1 MSNPNQVGFFIDTT
15 KCVGCKT
22 CVVACKDKNQL
33 EVGRNFRRVYDME
46 NGTYPK
52 PKLWHLSISCN
63 HCDAPACVIN
73 CPTTAMHKRPEDGV
87 VLVDHTKCVGCQ
99 YCTWACRLEEL
110 TSELQSLMR
119 ISYAVFCLKN
129 NKRKKQQEQ

>member
-1 MSNPNQVGFFIDTT
+1 MSIRDWSSDVLSSEL
-15 KCVGCKT
+15 K
-22 CVVACKDKNQL
+22 QL
-33 EVGRNFRRVYDME
+33 QVGRNVRRVYDME

-52 PKLWHLSISCN
+52 PKLWHLSSSCN

-99 YCTWACRLEEL
+99 YCTWACPYEAPQFNPALDRKSTRLN
-110 TSELQSLMR
+110 SSH
-119 ISYAVFCLKN
+119 
-129 NKRKKQQEQ
+129 